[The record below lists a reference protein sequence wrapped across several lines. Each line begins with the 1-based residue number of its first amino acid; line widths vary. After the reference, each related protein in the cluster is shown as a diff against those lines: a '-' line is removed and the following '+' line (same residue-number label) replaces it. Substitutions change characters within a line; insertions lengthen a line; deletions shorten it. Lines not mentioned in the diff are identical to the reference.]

1 MKKSLLFLPVLG
13 LFGLVAC
20 TGGGTN
26 ISTNTGLGPD
36 DNTNSSRVSSS
47 STSDKTSVTDGSKSD
62 SDTSSKTEPS
72 TMVTIHFQDEAW
84 WNTAAAST
92 HVLINGEEELTQMTY
107 DNAIGY
113 VKVTAETGWNA
124 WSIEVDT
131 SVVTTLTFVRTGTEE
146 GVLKDWGARTAPI
159 NLADRGDNDTY
170 TIQGTTEAWYNNG
183 NGKTVEGKWTTY
195 EAVQQQKADTPPVA
209 EA

>member
-36 DNTNSSRVSSS
+36 DNTNSSRIPSS
-47 STSDKTSVTDGSKSD
+47 STSESE

-84 WNTAAAST
+84 WNNSAAST
-92 HVLINGEEELTQMTY
+92 HILINGEEELTQMTY
-107 DNAIGY
+107 DDAIGY
-113 VKVTAETGWNA
+113 VQYTATEGWNA
-124 WSIEVDT
+124 WSIEIDT
-131 SVVTTLTFVRTGTEE
+131 SVVTTITFVRTGTEE
-146 GVLKDWGARTAPI
+146 GVLKDWGARTAAI

-170 TIQGTTEAWYNNG
+170 TIRGTTAAWKNE
-183 NGKTVEGKWTTY
+183 GKTVEGKWTTY
-195 EAVQQQKADTPPVA
+195 EAVQQEKADTPAVA

>member
-36 DNTNSSRVSSS
+36 DNTNSSRIPSS
-47 STSDKTSVTDGSKSD
+47 STSESD
-62 SDTSSKTEPS
+62 SDTSSNTEPS

-84 WNTAAAST
+84 WNKDAAST
-92 HVLINGEEELTQMTY
+92 SILINGEEELTQMTY

-131 SVVTTLTFVRTGTEE
+131 SVVTTLTFVRTGTGSD
-146 GVLKDWGARTAPI
+146 GVLADWGARTAPI

-170 TIQGTTEAWYNNG
+170 TIQGTTEAWYG
-183 NGKTVEGKWTTY
+183 DGKTVEGKWTTY
-195 EAVQQQKADTPPVA
+195 EAVQQQKADTPAVA

>member
-36 DNTNSSRVSSS
+36 DNTNSSRIPSS
-47 STSDKTSVTDGSKSD
+47 STSESE

-72 TMVTIHFQDEAW
+72 TIVTIHFQDEAW
-84 WNTAAAST
+84 WNKDAAST
-92 HVLINGEEELTQMTY
+92 SILINGEEELTPMTY
-107 DNAIGY
+107 DTAIGY
-113 VKVTAETGWNA
+113 VQVTATEGWNA

-131 SVVTTLTFVRTGTEE
+131 SVVTTLTFVRTGTGAD
-146 GVLKDWGARTAPI
+146 GVLADWGARTAAI

-170 TIQGTTEAWYNNG
+170 TIQGTTAAWYG
-183 NGKTVEGKWTTY
+183 DGKSVEGKWTTY
-195 EAVQQQKADTPPVA
+195 EAVQQQKADTPAVEVA
-209 EA
+209 

>member
-36 DNTNSSRVSSS
+36 DNTNSSRIPSS
-47 STSDKTSVTDGSKSD
+47 STSESE

-84 WNTAAAST
+84 WNKDAAST
-92 HVLINGEEELTQMTY
+92 SILINGEEELTPMIY
-107 DNAIGY
+107 DDAIGY

-124 WSIEVDT
+124 WSIEIDT
-131 SVVTTLTFVRTGTEE
+131 SVVTTITFVRTGTEE
-146 GVLKDWGARTAPI
+146 GVLKDWGARTAAI

-170 TIQGTTEAWYNNG
+170 TIQGTEPTWYG
-183 NGKTVEGKWTTY
+183 SGETVEGKWTTY
-195 EAVQQQKADTPPVA
+195 EAVQQQKADTPAVA

>member
-36 DNTNSSRVSSS
+36 DNTNSSRIPSS
-47 STSDKTSVTDGSKSD
+47 STSESD

-84 WNTAAAST
+84 WNKDAAST
-92 HVLINGEEELTQMTY
+92 SILINGEEELTPMTY

-113 VKVTAETGWNA
+113 VQVTATTGWNA

-131 SVVTTLTFVRTGTEE
+131 SVVTTITFVRTGTEE
-146 GVLKDWGARTAPI
+146 EVLKDWGARTAPI

-170 TIQGTTEAWYNNG
+170 TIQGTTEAWYG
-183 NGKTVEGKWTTY
+183 EGKTVEGKWTTY

>member
-36 DNTNSSRVSSS
+36 DNTNSSRIPSS
-47 STSDKTSVTDGSKSD
+47 STSESE

-84 WNTAAAST
+84 WNNSAAST
-92 HVLINGEEELTQMTY
+92 HILINGEEELTPMTY
-107 DNAIGY
+107 DDAIGY
-113 VKVTAETGWNA
+113 VQYTATEGWNA
-124 WSIEVDT
+124 WSIEIDT
-131 SVVTTLTFVRTGTEE
+131 SVVTTITFVRTGKGSD
-146 GVLKDWGARTAPI
+146 GVLSDWGARTAAI

-170 TIQGTTEAWYNNG
+170 TIRGTTAAWYGEG
-183 NGKTVEGKWTTY
+183 NTVEGKWTTY
-195 EAVQQQKADTPPVA
+195 EAVQQEKADTPAVEVA
-209 EA
+209 

>member
-36 DNTNSSRVSSS
+36 DNTNSSRISSS
-47 STSDKTSVTDGSKSD
+47 STSDKTESESD

-84 WNTAAAST
+84 WNKDAAST
-92 HVLINGEEELTQMTY
+92 SVLINGEEELTAMTY

-113 VKVTAETGWNA
+113 VQVTATTGWNA

-131 SVVTTLTFVRTGTEE
+131 SIVTTLTFVRTGTEE
-146 GVLKDWGARTAPI
+146 EVLKDWGARTAAI

-170 TIQGTTEAWYNNG
+170 TIRGTTAAWQSE
-183 NGKTVEGKWTTY
+183 GKTVEGKWTTY
-195 EAVQQQKADTPPVA
+195 EAVQQEKADTPAVEVA
-209 EA
+209 

>member
-36 DNTNSSRVSSS
+36 DNTNSSRISSS
-47 STSDKTSVTDGSKSD
+47 STSESD

-84 WNTAAAST
+84 WNKDAAST
-92 HVLINGEEELTQMTY
+92 SILINSEEELTPMTY
-107 DNAIGY
+107 DDAIGY

-131 SVVTTLTFVRTGTEE
+131 SVVTTITFVRTGTGAD
-146 GVLKDWGARTAPI
+146 GVLSDWGARTAAI

-170 TIQGTTEAWYNNG
+170 TIQGTTAAWYG
-183 NGKTVEGKWTTY
+183 DGKTVEGKWTTY
-195 EAVQQQKADTPPVA
+195 EAVQQQKADTPAVA

>member
-36 DNTNSSRVSSS
+36 DNTNSSRIPSS
-47 STSDKTSVTDGSKSD
+47 STSESD

-84 WNTAAAST
+84 WNNAAAST
-92 HVLINGEEELTQMTY
+92 SVLINGEEELTPMTY
-107 DNAIGY
+107 DTAIDY
-113 VKVTAETGWNA
+113 VQVTATTGWNA

-131 SVVTTLTFVRTGTEE
+131 SVVTTLTFVRTGTGSD
-146 GVLKDWGARTAPI
+146 GVLSDWGARTAAI

-170 TIQGTTEAWYNNG
+170 TIQGTTAAWYG
-183 NGKTVEGKWTTY
+183 DGKTVEGKWTTY
-195 EAVQQQKADTPPVA
+195 EAVQQQKADTPAVEVA
-209 EA
+209 

>member
-1 MKKSLLFLPVLG
+1 MKKSLLFLPVLD

-47 STSDKTSVTDGSKSD
+47 STSDKTESESD

-84 WNTAAAST
+84 WNKDAAST
-92 HVLINGEEELTQMTY
+92 HILINGEEELTAMTY
-107 DNAIGY
+107 DTAIGY
-113 VKVTAETGWNA
+113 VQVTATTGWNA

-131 SVVTTLTFVRTGTEE
+131 SVVTTITFVRTGTEE

-170 TIQGTTEAWYNNG
+170 TIQGTTEAWYG

-195 EAVQQQKADTPPVA
+195 EAVQQQKADTPAVEVA
-209 EA
+209 

>member
-47 STSDKTSVTDGSKSD
+47 STSDKTESESD

-84 WNTAAAST
+84 WNKDAAST
-92 HVLINGEEELTQMTY
+92 HILINGEEELTAMTY
-107 DNAIGY
+107 DTAIGY
-113 VKVTAETGWNA
+113 VQVTATTGWNA

-131 SVVTTLTFVRTGTEE
+131 SVVTTITFVRTGTEE
-146 GVLKDWGARTAPI
+146 GVLKDWGARTAAI

-170 TIQGTTEAWYNNG
+170 TIRGTEPTWYG
-183 NGKTVEGKWTTY
+183 SGETVEGKWTTY
-195 EAVQQQKADTPPVA
+195 EAVQQQKADTPAVA

>member
-36 DNTNSSRVSSS
+36 DNTNSSRIPSS
-47 STSDKTSVTDGSKSD
+47 STSDKTSVTDGSD

-84 WNTAAAST
+84 WNKDAAST
-92 HVLINGEEELTQMTY
+92 SILINGEEELTPMIY

-113 VKVTAETGWNA
+113 VQVTATTGWNA

-131 SVVTTLTFVRTGTEE
+131 SVVTTLTFVRTGT
-146 GVLKDWGARTAPI
+146 GSDGALADWGARTAAI
-159 NLADRGDNDTY
+159 TLADRGDNDTY
-170 TIQGTTEAWYNNG
+170 TIQGTTEAWYG
-183 NGKTVEGKWTTY
+183 DGKTVEGKWTTY
-195 EAVQQQKADTPPVA
+195 EAVQQQKADTPAVEVA
-209 EA
+209 

>member
-36 DNTNSSRVSSS
+36 DNTNSSRIPSS
-47 STSDKTSVTDGSKSD
+47 STSESE

-84 WNTAAAST
+84 WNKDAAST
-92 HVLINGEEELTQMTY
+92 SILINGEEELTPMTY
-107 DNAIGY
+107 DTAIGY
-113 VKVTAETGWNA
+113 VQVTATTGWNA

-131 SVVTTLTFVRTGTEE
+131 SVVTTITFVRTGT
-146 GVLKDWGARTAPI
+146 GSDGALADWGARTAAI
-159 NLADRGDNDTY
+159 TLADRGDNDTY
-170 TIQGTTEAWYNNG
+170 TIQGTTEAWYGDG
-183 NGKTVEGKWTTY
+183 NTVEGKWTTY
-195 EAVQQQKADTPPVA
+195 EAVQQQKADTPAVEVA
-209 EA
+209 

>member
-36 DNTNSSRVSSS
+36 DNTNSSRISSS
-47 STSDKTSVTDGSKSD
+47 STSDKTESESD

-72 TMVTIHFQDEAW
+72 TMVTIHFQDDAW
-84 WNTAAAST
+84 WNKDAAST
-92 HVLINGEEELTQMTY
+92 SILINGEEELTQMTY

-113 VKVTAETGWNA
+113 VQVTATTGWNA

-131 SVVTTLTFVRTGTEE
+131 SVVTTITFVRTGTEE
-146 GVLKDWGARTAPI
+146 EVLKDWGARTAPI

-170 TIQGTTEAWYNNG
+170 TIQGTTEAWYG

-195 EAVQQQKADTPPVA
+195 EAVQQQKADTPAVEVA
-209 EA
+209 

>member
-26 ISTNTGLGPD
+26 ISTNTGLGSD
-36 DNTNSSRVSSS
+36 DNTNSSRIPSS
-47 STSDKTSVTDGSKSD
+47 STSESD
-62 SDTSSKTEPS
+62 SDTSSKTEPG

-84 WNTAAAST
+84 WNKDAAST
-92 HVLINGEEELTQMTY
+92 SILINGEEELTAMTY
-107 DNAIGY
+107 DTAIGY
-113 VKVTAETGWNA
+113 VQVTATTGWNA

-131 SVVTTLTFVRTGTEE
+131 SVVTTITFVRTGT
-146 GVLKDWGARTAPI
+146 GSDGALTDWGARTAAI

-170 TIQGTTEAWYNNG
+170 TIQGTTEAWYG

-195 EAVQQQKADTPPVA
+195 EAVQQQKADTPAVEVA
-209 EA
+209 

>member
-47 STSDKTSVTDGSKSD
+47 STSDKTSVTDGSD
-62 SDTSSKTEPS
+62 SDISSKTEPS

-84 WNTAAAST
+84 WNKDAAST
-92 HVLINGEEELTQMTY
+92 SILINGEEELTPMTY
-107 DNAIGY
+107 DTAIGY
-113 VKVTAETGWNA
+113 VQVTATTGWNA

-131 SVVTTLTFVRTGTEE
+131 SVVTTLTFVRTGTGSD
-146 GVLKDWGARTAPI
+146 GVLTDWGARTAAI
-159 NLADRGDNDTY
+159 TLADRGDNDTY
-170 TIQGTTEAWYNNG
+170 TIQGTTAAWYG
-183 NGKTVEGKWTTY
+183 DGKTVEGKWTTY
-195 EAVQQQKADTPPVA
+195 EAVQQQKADTPAVEVA
-209 EA
+209 

>member
-36 DNTNSSRVSSS
+36 DNTNSSRIPSS
-47 STSDKTSVTDGSKSD
+47 STSESE

-84 WNTAAAST
+84 WNKDAAST
-92 HVLINGEEELTQMTY
+92 SVLINGEEELTRMTY
-107 DNAIGY
+107 DTAIGY

-131 SVVTTLTFVRTGTEE
+131 SVVTTLTFVRTGTGAD
-146 GVLKDWGARTAPI
+146 GVLADWRARTAAI

-170 TIQGTTEAWYNNG
+170 TIQGTTEAWYG
-183 NGKTVEGKWTTY
+183 DGKTVEGKWTTY
-195 EAVQQQKADTPPVA
+195 EAVQQQKADTPAVA

>member
-36 DNTNSSRVSSS
+36 DNTNSSRISSS
-47 STSDKTSVTDGSKSD
+47 STSESD

-84 WNTAAAST
+84 WNKDAAST
-92 HVLINGEEELTQMTY
+92 SVLINGEEELTPMTY

-113 VKVTAETGWNA
+113 VQVTATTGWNA

-131 SVVTTLTFVRTGTEE
+131 SVVTTITFVRTGTEE
-146 GVLKDWGARTAPI
+146 EVLKDWGARTAPI

-170 TIQGTTEAWYNNG
+170 TIQGTTKAWYG
-183 NGKTVEGKWTTY
+183 EGKTVEGKWTTY
-195 EAVQQQKADTPPVA
+195 EAVQQQKADTPAVEVA
-209 EA
+209 

>member
-36 DNTNSSRVSSS
+36 DNTNSSRIPSS
-47 STSDKTSVTDGSKSD
+47 STSESK

-84 WNTAAAST
+84 WNKDAAST
-92 HVLINGEEELTQMTY
+92 SILINGEEELTPMTH
-107 DNAIGY
+107 DTAIGY
-113 VKVTAETGWNA
+113 VQVTATTGWNA

-131 SVVTTLTFVRTGTEE
+131 SVVTTLTFVRTGTGAD
-146 GVLKDWGARTAPI
+146 GVLADWGARTAAI

-170 TIQGTTEAWYNNG
+170 TIQGTTAAWYG
-183 NGKTVEGKWTTY
+183 DGKTVEGKWTTY

>member
-36 DNTNSSRVSSS
+36 DNTNSSRISSS
-47 STSDKTSVTDGSKSD
+47 STSDKTESESD
-62 SDTSSKTEPS
+62 SDTSSKIEPS

-84 WNTAAAST
+84 WNKDAAST
-92 HVLINGEEELTQMTY
+92 SILINGEEELTPMTY

-113 VKVTAETGWNA
+113 VQVTATTGWNA

-131 SVVTTLTFVRTGTEE
+131 SVVTTITFVRTGTEE
-146 GVLKDWGARTAPI
+146 EVLKDWGARTAPI

-170 TIQGTTEAWYNNG
+170 TIQGTTEAWYG
-183 NGKTVEGKWTTY
+183 DGKTVEGKWTTY
-195 EAVQQQKADTPPVA
+195 EAVQQQKADTPAVEVA
-209 EA
+209 

>member
-47 STSDKTSVTDGSKSD
+47 STSESD

-84 WNTAAAST
+84 WNKDAAST
-92 HVLINGEEELTQMTY
+92 SILINGEDELTQMTY
-107 DNAIGY
+107 DDAIGY
-113 VKVTAETGWNA
+113 VQVTAETGWNA
-124 WSIEVDT
+124 WSIEIDT
-131 SVVTTLTFVRTGTEE
+131 SVVTTITFVRTGTEE

-170 TIQGTTEAWYNNG
+170 TIQGTTAAWYG
-183 NGKTVEGKWTTY
+183 DGKTVEGKWTTY
-195 EAVQQQKADTPPVA
+195 EAVQQQKADTPAVEVA
-209 EA
+209 

>member
-47 STSDKTSVTDGSKSD
+47 STSDKTESESD

-84 WNTAAAST
+84 WNKDAAST
-92 HVLINGEEELTQMTY
+92 HILINGEDELTQMTY
-107 DNAIGY
+107 DTAIGY
-113 VKVTAETGWNA
+113 VQVTAETGWNA
-124 WSIEVDT
+124 WSIEIDT
-131 SVVTTLTFVRTGTEE
+131 SVVTTITFVRTGTEE

-170 TIQGTTEAWYNNG
+170 TIQGTEPAWWNNG
-183 NGKTVEGKWTTY
+183 DGKTVEGKWTTY
-195 EAVQQQKADTPPVA
+195 EAVQQQKADTPAVEVA
-209 EA
+209 

>member
-36 DNTNSSRVSSS
+36 DNTNSSRIPSS
-47 STSDKTSVTDGSKSD
+47 STSESD
-62 SDTSSKTEPS
+62 SDTSSKTEPG

-84 WNTAAAST
+84 WNKDAAST
-92 HVLINGEEELTQMTY
+92 SILINGEEELTQMTY
-107 DNAIGY
+107 DTAIGY
-113 VKVTAETGWNA
+113 VQVTATTGWNA

-131 SVVTTLTFVRTGTEE
+131 SVVTTITFVRTGTEE
-146 GVLKDWGARTAPI
+146 EVLKDWGARTAPI

-170 TIQGTTEAWYNNG
+170 TIQGTTEAWYG

-195 EAVQQQKADTPPVA
+195 EAVQQQKADTPAVEVA
-209 EA
+209 

>member
-36 DNTNSSRVSSS
+36 DNTNSSRIPSS
-47 STSDKTSVTDGSKSD
+47 STSDKTESE

-84 WNTAAAST
+84 WNNSAAST
-92 HVLINGEEELTQMTY
+92 HILINGEEELTPMTY
-107 DNAIGY
+107 DDAIGY
-113 VKVTAETGWNA
+113 VQYTATEGWNA

-131 SVVTTLTFVRTGTEE
+131 SVVTTITFVRTGKGSD
-146 GVLKDWGARTAPI
+146 GVLSDWGARTAPI

-170 TIQGTTEAWYNNG
+170 TIRGTTAAWQSE
-183 NGKTVEGKWTTY
+183 GKTVEGKWTTY
-195 EAVQQQKADTPPVA
+195 EAVQQEKADTPAVEVA
-209 EA
+209 

>member
-36 DNTNSSRVSSS
+36 DNTNSSRISSS
-47 STSDKTSVTDGSKSD
+47 STSDKTESESDG
-62 SDTSSKTEPS
+62 DTSSKTEPS

-84 WNTAAAST
+84 WNKDAAST
-92 HVLINGEEELTQMTY
+92 SVLINGEEELTPMTY

-113 VKVTAETGWNA
+113 VQVTATTGWNA

-131 SVVTTLTFVRTGTEE
+131 SVVTTLAFVRTGT
-146 GVLKDWGARTAPI
+146 GSDGALADWGARTAAI
-159 NLADRGDNDTY
+159 TLADRGDNDTY
-170 TIQGTTEAWYNNG
+170 TIQGTTEAWYG
-183 NGKTVEGKWTTY
+183 DGKTVEGKWTTY
-195 EAVQQQKADTPPVA
+195 EAVQQQKADTPAVA

>member
-47 STSDKTSVTDGSKSD
+47 STSDKTESESD

-84 WNTAAAST
+84 WNKDAAST
-92 HVLINGEEELTQMTY
+92 SILINGEEELTQMTY

-113 VKVTAETGWNA
+113 VQVTATTGWNA

-131 SVVTTLTFVRTGTEE
+131 SVVTTITFVRTGTEE
-146 GVLKDWGARTAPI
+146 EVLKDWGARTAAI

-170 TIQGTTEAWYNNG
+170 TIRGTEPTWYG
-183 NGKTVEGKWTTY
+183 SGETVEGKWTTY
-195 EAVQQQKADTPPVA
+195 EAVQQEKADTPAVEVA
-209 EA
+209 

>member
-36 DNTNSSRVSSS
+36 DNTNSSRIPSS
-47 STSDKTSVTDGSKSD
+47 STSESE

-84 WNTAAAST
+84 WNKDAAST
-92 HVLINGEEELTQMTY
+92 SILINGEEELTPMTY
-107 DNAIGY
+107 DTAIGY
-113 VKVTAETGWNA
+113 VQVTATEGWNA

-131 SVVTTLTFVRTGTEE
+131 SVVTTITFVRTGTGSD
-146 GVLKDWGARTAPI
+146 GVLTDWGARTAAI

-170 TIQGTTEAWYNNG
+170 TIQGTTEAWYG
-183 NGKTVEGKWTTY
+183 NGATVEGKWTTY
-195 EAVQQQKADTPPVA
+195 EAVQQQKADTPAVA

>member
-47 STSDKTSVTDGSKSD
+47 STSESE

-84 WNTAAAST
+84 WNKDAAST
-92 HVLINGEEELTQMTY
+92 SILINGEEELTPMTY
-107 DNAIGY
+107 DTAIEY
-113 VKVTAETGWNA
+113 VQVTATTGWNA
-124 WSIEVDT
+124 WSIEIDT
-131 SVVTTLTFVRTGTEE
+131 SVVTTITFVRTGT
-146 GVLKDWGARTAPI
+146 GSDGALADWGARTAPI

-170 TIQGTTEAWYNNG
+170 TIQGTTEAWYGDG
-183 NGKTVEGKWTTY
+183 NTVEGKWTTY
-195 EAVQQQKADTPPVA
+195 EAVQQQKADTPAVEVA
-209 EA
+209 

>member
-36 DNTNSSRVSSS
+36 DNTNSSRISSS
-47 STSDKTSVTDGSKSD
+47 STSDKTESE

-84 WNTAAAST
+84 WNKDAAST
-92 HVLINGEEELTQMTY
+92 HVLINGEEELTAMTY
-107 DNAIGY
+107 DTAIGY
-113 VKVTAETGWNA
+113 VKVTAETRWNA
-124 WSIEVDT
+124 WSIEIDT
-131 SVVTTLTFVRTGTEE
+131 SVVTTITFVRTGTEE
-146 GVLKDWGARTAPI
+146 GVLKDWGARTAAI

-170 TIQGTTEAWYNNG
+170 TIQGTEPTWYG
-183 NGKTVEGKWTTY
+183 SGETVEGKWTTY
-195 EAVQQQKADTPPVA
+195 EAVQQQKADTPAVA

>member
-47 STSDKTSVTDGSKSD
+47 STSDKTSVTDGSD

-84 WNTAAAST
+84 WNNSAAST
-92 HVLINGEEELTQMTY
+92 SVLINGEEELTPMTY

-131 SVVTTLTFVRTGTEE
+131 SVVTTLTFVRTGTGAD
-146 GVLKDWGARTAPI
+146 GVLADWGARTAPI

-170 TIQGTTEAWYNNG
+170 TIQGTTAAWVSG
-183 NGKTVEGKWTTY
+183 GETVEGKWTTY
-195 EAVQQQKADTPPVA
+195 EAVQQQKADTPAVEVA
-209 EA
+209 

>member
-36 DNTNSSRVSSS
+36 DNTNSSRISSS
-47 STSDKTSVTDGSKSD
+47 STSESE

-84 WNTAAAST
+84 WNKDAAST
-92 HVLINGEEELTQMTY
+92 SILINGEEELTAMTY
-107 DNAIGY
+107 DNTIGY
-113 VKVTAETGWNA
+113 VQVTATTGWNA

-131 SVVTTLTFVRTGTEE
+131 SVVTTITFVRTGTGSD
-146 GVLKDWGARTAPI
+146 GVLTDWGARTAPI

-170 TIQGTTEAWYNNG
+170 TIQGTTEAWYG
-183 NGKTVEGKWTTY
+183 DGKTVEGKWTTY

>member
-47 STSDKTSVTDGSKSD
+47 STSDKTESESD

-84 WNTAAAST
+84 WNKDAAST
-92 HVLINGEEELTQMTY
+92 SILINGEEELTPMTY
-107 DNAIGY
+107 DTAIGY
-113 VKVTAETGWNA
+113 VQVTATTGWNA

-131 SVVTTLTFVRTGTEE
+131 SVVTTITFVRTGTEE
-146 GVLKDWGARTAPI
+146 EVLKDWGARTAPI

-170 TIQGTTEAWYNNG
+170 TIQGTTEAWYG

-195 EAVQQQKADTPPVA
+195 EAVQQQKADTPAVEVA
-209 EA
+209 

>member
-36 DNTNSSRVSSS
+36 DNTNSSRIPSS
-47 STSDKTSVTDGSKSD
+47 STSESE

-84 WNTAAAST
+84 WNKDAAST
-92 HVLINGEEELTQMTY
+92 SILINGEEELTAMTY
-107 DNAIGY
+107 DNTIGY
-113 VKVTAETGWNA
+113 VQVTATTGWNA

-131 SVVTTLTFVRTGTEE
+131 SVVTTITFVRTGTGSD
-146 GVLKDWGARTAPI
+146 GVLTDWGARTAAI
-159 NLADRGDNDTY
+159 TLADRGDNDTY
-170 TIQGTTEAWYNNG
+170 TIQGTEPAWWNNG
-183 NGKTVEGKWTTY
+183 DGKTVEGKWTTY
-195 EAVQQQKADTPPVA
+195 EAVQQQKADTPAVEVA
-209 EA
+209 

>member
-47 STSDKTSVTDGSKSD
+47 STSDKTESESD

-84 WNTAAAST
+84 WNKDAAST
-92 HVLINGEEELTQMTY
+92 SILINGEEELTQMTY

-113 VKVTAETGWNA
+113 VQVTATTGWNA

-131 SVVTTLTFVRTGTEE
+131 SVVTTITFVRTGTEE
-146 GVLKDWGARTAPI
+146 EVLKDWGARTAPI

-170 TIQGTTEAWYNNG
+170 TIQGTTEAWYG

-195 EAVQQQKADTPPVA
+195 EAVQQQKADTPAVEVA
-209 EA
+209 

>member
-36 DNTNSSRVSSS
+36 DNTNSSRIPSS
-47 STSDKTSVTDGSKSD
+47 STSESE

-84 WNTAAAST
+84 WNKDAAST
-92 HVLINGEEELTQMTY
+92 HILINGEDELTQMTY
-107 DNAIGY
+107 DDAIGY
-113 VKVTAETGWNA
+113 VQVTAETGWNA
-124 WSIEVDT
+124 WSIEIDT
-131 SVVTTLTFVRTGTEE
+131 SVVTTITFVRTGTEE

-170 TIQGTTEAWYNNG
+170 TIRGTTAAWYGEG
-183 NGKTVEGKWTTY
+183 NTVEGKWTTY
-195 EAVQQQKADTPPVA
+195 EAVQQEKADTPAVEVA
-209 EA
+209 

>member
-36 DNTNSSRVSSS
+36 DNTNSSRISSS
-47 STSDKTSVTDGSKSD
+47 STSDKTSVADESD

-84 WNTAAAST
+84 WNKDAAST
-92 HVLINGEEELTQMTY
+92 SILINGEEKLTQMTY
-107 DNAIGY
+107 DDAIGY
-113 VKVTAETGWNA
+113 VQVTATEGWNA
-124 WSIEVDT
+124 WSIEIDT
-131 SVVTTLTFVRTGTEE
+131 SVVTTITFVRTGTEE
-146 GVLKDWGARTAPI
+146 EVLKDWGARTAAI

-170 TIQGTTEAWYNNG
+170 TIQGTTAAWYG
-183 NGKTVEGKWTTY
+183 DGKTVEGKWTTY
-195 EAVQQQKADTPPVA
+195 EAVQQQKADTPAVA

>member
-36 DNTNSSRVSSS
+36 DNTNSSRIPSS
-47 STSDKTSVTDGSKSD
+47 STSESE
-62 SDTSSKTEPS
+62 SDTSSKTGPS

-84 WNTAAAST
+84 WNKDAAST
-92 HVLINGEEELTQMTY
+92 SILINGEEELTPMTY
-107 DNAIGY
+107 DTAIGY
-113 VKVTAETGWNA
+113 VQVTATTGWNA

-131 SVVTTLTFVRTGTEE
+131 SVVTTITFVRTGT
-146 GVLKDWGARTAPI
+146 GADGALADWGARTAAI
-159 NLADRGDNDTY
+159 TLADRGDNDTY
-170 TIQGTTEAWYNNG
+170 TIQGTTEAWHG
-183 NGKTVEGKWTTY
+183 DGKTVEGKWTTY
-195 EAVQQQKADTPPVA
+195 EAVQQQKADTPAVA

>member
-36 DNTNSSRVSSS
+36 DNTNSSRIPSS
-47 STSDKTSVTDGSKSD
+47 STSESD

-84 WNTAAAST
+84 WNNSAAST
-92 HVLINGEEELTQMTY
+92 SILINGEEELTQMTY

-113 VKVTAETGWNA
+113 VQDTATEGWNA

-131 SVVTTLTFVRTGTEE
+131 SVVTTITFVRTGTGSD
-146 GVLKDWGARTAPI
+146 GVLNDWGARTAAI

-170 TIQGTTEAWYNNG
+170 TIRGTTAAWQSE
-183 NGKTVEGKWTTY
+183 GKTVEGKWTTY
-195 EAVQQQKADTPPVA
+195 EAVQQEKADTPAVA